1 MVNPESTVE
10 RGKENNMRLRTT
22 DISART
28 IGGETIVLDLPNS
41 QYFAITG
48 VGSRVF
54 ELLGEERSLD
64 DLVAAITTEFDVDE
78 SIARRDV
85 EIFVD
90 RLRQAQLLA

>member
-1 MVNPESTVE
+1 
-10 RGKENNMRLRTT
+10 MRLRTT

-54 ELLGEERSLD
+54 ELLGEDRTLD
-64 DLVAAITTEFDVDE
+64 DLVTTVVAEYEVDE
-78 SIARRDV
+78 PTARRDV
-85 EIFVD
+85 RAFVD
-90 RLRQAQLLA
+90 RLDRAQLLA

>member
-1 MVNPESTVE
+1 
-10 RGKENNMRLRTT
+10 MRLRTA

-41 QYFAITG
+41 QYFAVTG

-54 ELLGEERSLD
+54 ELLGEERSLT
-64 DLVAAITTEFDVDE
+64 DLVAAVIAEYDVDE
-78 SIARRDV
+78 ATARSDV
-85 EIFVD
+85 EAFVD

>member
-1 MVNPESTVE
+1 
-10 RGKENNMRLRTT
+10 MRLRTT

-54 ELLGEERSLD
+54 ELLGEERTLD
-64 DLVAAITTEFDVDE
+64 DLVTTVVTEFEVDE
-78 SIARRDV
+78 PTARRDV
-85 EIFVD
+85 EAFVD
-90 RLRQAQLLA
+90 RLGRARLLA

>member
-1 MVNPESTVE
+1 
-10 RGKENNMRLRTT
+10 MRLRTT

-54 ELLGEERSLD
+54 ELLGEERTVD
-64 DLVAAITTEFDVDE
+64 DLVATIVAEFVVDE
-78 SIARRDV
+78 PTARRDV
-85 EIFVD
+85 ELFVD

>member
-1 MVNPESTVE
+1 
-10 RGKENNMRLRTT
+10 MRLRTK

-28 IGGETIVLDLPNS
+28 IGGETIVLDLPSS

-54 ELLGEERSLD
+54 QLLAEEQSME
-64 DLVAAITTEFDVDE
+64 DLVAAVVTEYEVDE
-78 SIARRDV
+78 PTARRDV
-85 EIFVD
+85 GAFVD

>member
-1 MVNPESTVE
+1 
-10 RGKENNMRLRTT
+10 MRLRTT

-54 ELLGEERSLD
+54 ELLGEDRTLD
-64 DLVAAITTEFDVDE
+64 DLVTTIVAEYEVDE
-78 SIARRDV
+78 PTARRDV
-85 EIFVD
+85 RTFVD
-90 RLRQAQLLA
+90 RLHQAQLLA

>member
-1 MVNPESTVE
+1 
-10 RGKENNMRLRTT
+10 MRLRTT

-41 QYFAITG
+41 RYFAVTG

-64 DLVAAITTEFDVDE
+64 DLVTTIVAEYDVDE
-78 SIARRDV
+78 PTARRDV
-85 EIFVD
+85 VAFVD
-90 RLRQAQLLA
+90 RLRQARLLA

>member
-1 MVNPESTVE
+1 
-10 RGKENNMRLRTT
+10 MRLRTK

-28 IGGETIVLDLPNS
+28 IGGETIVLDLPSS

-54 ELLGEERSLD
+54 ELLTEERSMD
-64 DLVAAITTEFDVDE
+64 DLVAAILREYEIDE
-78 SIARRDV
+78 STARRDV
-85 EIFVD
+85 EAFLD

>member
-1 MVNPESTVE
+1 
-10 RGKENNMRLRTT
+10 MRLRTS

-28 IGGETIVLDLPNS
+28 IAGETVVLDLPNS

-64 DLVAAITTEFDVDE
+64 DLVTAVVAEYEVDE
-78 SIARRDV
+78 HTARRDV
-85 EIFVD
+85 SAFVD
-90 RLRQAQLLA
+90 RLRQAKLLA

>member
-1 MVNPESTVE
+1 
-10 RGKENNMRLRTT
+10 MRLRTS

-64 DLVAAITTEFDVDE
+64 DLVATVVAEFEVDDAT
-78 SIARRDV
+78 ARRDV
-85 EIFVD
+85 TAFVG
-90 RLRQAQLLA
+90 RLRDARLLA